1 MSNVSEGRIAGQ
13 RGRLVPAFLALA
25 LSLPMTQAQPPA
37 APLRPLVEVQTER
50 GTFILALFNETPAHR
65 DNFLKLVREQ
75 AYDSLLFHRVIPGFM
90 VQGGDPDSKRAE
102 PGAALGQGGPGYTL
116 PAEII
121 AGLVHTRG
129 ALAAARQSDQVNPE
143 RRSSGSQF
151 YIVQGKPYQA
161 DELAQV
167 AERGARMGTPVT
179 YTAEQIADYARS
191 GGAPH
196 LDGAYTIFGEVVQ
209 GMEVIDAISQET
221 CDGRDRPIRDIRMF
235 MRVME

>member
-13 RGRLVPAFLALA
+13 CGRAVPAFLALV
-25 LSLPMTQAQPPA
+25 LSLPLTQAQPPA

-50 GTFILALFNETPAHR
+50 GTFILALFNETPTHR

-90 VQGGDPDSKRAE
+90 VQGGDPDSKRAL
-102 PGAALGQGGPGYTL
+102 PGEALGQGEPGYTL
-116 PAEII
+116 PTEIV
-121 AGLVHTRG
+121 AGAVHTRG

-151 YIVQGKPYQA
+151 YIVQGKTFQA

-167 AERGARMGTPVT
+167 AERGARMGTPIS
-179 YTAEQIADYARS
+179 YTAEQVAEYAQS

-196 LDGAYTIFGEVVQ
+196 LDGAYTVFGEVVE
-209 GMEVIDAISQET
+209 GMEVIDAISQES
-221 CDGRDRPIRDIRMF
+221 CDGRDRPIKDIRMF